1 MNIQLEYYN
10 LEQQYKHGFDKNYT
24 LKKKYLFHKEVEK
37 QINTRIKEIRL
48 LLKVS
53 KLFREKIDNNY
64 NLNDLSKSDIILL
77 KRLFKSTLLDYL
89 LDLRLDP
96 QEQKRL
102 RNYVDNS

>member
-48 LLKVS
+48 LFKTS

-64 NLNDLSKSDIILL
+64 RLNNLSKSDIILL
-77 KRLFKSTLLDYL
+77 KRLFRSTILDYL
-89 LDLRLDP
+89 LDLRLDSI
-96 QEQKRL
+96 EQKEL
-102 RNYVDNS
+102 RKYVNN